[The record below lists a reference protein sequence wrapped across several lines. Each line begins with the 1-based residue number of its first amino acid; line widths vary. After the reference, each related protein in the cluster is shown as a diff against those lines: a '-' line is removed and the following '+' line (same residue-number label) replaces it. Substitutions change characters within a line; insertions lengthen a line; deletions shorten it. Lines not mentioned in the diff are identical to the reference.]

1 MSNETSITW
10 NFRQYFENKAFVAPY
25 AEKSL
30 KNLTRQITLPP
41 RSTSTEAE
49 KEQLIRHR
57 LYYFAMGHKWKNLH
71 NVVFQPFFDENGK
84 QHTNDYV
91 SLQKEK
97 FPEKEKIQELIDNL
111 RNLNNHYVHDF
122 QKISFNEDNNDLR
135 KFLKESFRMAATMVY
150 FDHKNIWKE
159 LYDEVEKEVKKV
171 VEGSSKNN
179 NSKPY
184 VEKLQEVY
192 KKYIADQQFKNNL
205 HSFLFNRFFPNKEKK
220 EGEKTSDDHDY
231 DKLRKEIGKS
241 TLDSLLE
248 KLLFVRVSSDY
259 EWKINNEHAVF
270 TIKQGEYLS
279 FVGALFALCMFLY
292 KDEAYSM
299 MSSMDEYQFPKKT
312 KKEKTEEEKA
322 EEEKNKD
329 EMMAKRNIMTFFS
342 KKISAQDIDCEEKS
356 LIYFR
361 DIILYL
367 NKYPLEW
374 NKALEKEV
382 NADKVFEV
390 LKKEIAEMEENRI
403 LDVCLTPY
411 PQRTIQS
418 FILSDNFD
426 KIPDVNKKMIDEQVE
441 AIQKDVEKLAQRLK
455 ENTFFT
461 SYGRNQDRF
470 MEFALRYLAE
480 RNYFGSDAQFKC
492 YRFYTT
498 EEQNVFLESEKE
510 RLPKKEFDKIK
521 FHRGRVVYFSTLADH
536 RDRYPDWDTPF
547 VFENNAIQIR
557 ITLNDKTVLLSIQ
570 RPLLVC
576 LVQHCLMQDTP
587 EGKGKNLLEDYY
599 AHYRENLATALT
611 AFGKSKTEV
620 SSEDKN
626 IIEQLFP
633 RRAVKRWATGEE
645 VQLTNKSLIQLLEEA
660 ERSEDRYRKKMKEV
674 EETARKTG
682 NPNLL
687 VDFLKKNKGKQFKLR
702 FVKKAWHLMYFKPVY
717 KERYDG
723 KKHHK
728 SYHLTREE
736 YNDFCRYMF
745 AYDVAP
751 DYQRLLR
758 ELLESKGFLANP
770 ELAGLF
776 EKCQS
781 LDDFYQDTKEIFKT
795 WISTS
800 VREQRKDR
808 FQLSMYKN
816 FSFNQEV
823 PQPILYINLQ
833 HFLNHVKKD
842 KGEQK
847 YAYPLPQNQ
856 SYLISSYYFKDHQ
869 KSNNSTLNKLHFK
882 LRNTCVEDCL
892 LYEIAMY
899 YFKKE
904 NPITDPARNKV
915 NKILQSKD
923 LFIEIQD
930 KRELSKT
937 FRLYFPFKQIEKVGS
952 MLHNDQEKERLTDVP
967 RYIDLLADREERKK
981 NKQWN
986 KEIRKIY
993 DNYKSGKILL
1003 EDYTYLQKEVVRE
1016 SGTFLSVYMEME
1028 KFFILQEKLRPKPGR
1043 NNIVYKKI
1051 TPLKTLLEEIEQE
1064 QKIEKFDNNGNRQS
1078 NIIRNDAC
1086 HFSFPQKL
1094 YDTILI
1100 ELEKKFIKK
1109 YVSSPTPLS
1118 FQDFPAPIRK
1128 VLDRFSKSVHNSL
1141 FQYKIKNQEER
1152 IATAQREYINQ
1163 VIKKYIQPL

>member
-10 NFRQYFENKAFVAPY
+10 NFRQYFENKAFVAPI
-25 AEKSL
+25 AEKSA
-30 KNLTRQITLPP
+30 NNIRRQNSIGKTIG
-41 RSTSTEAE
+41 
-49 KEQLIRHR
+49 QR
-57 LYYFAMGHKWKNLH
+57 LYYFAIGHKWKNLP
-71 NVVFQPFFDENGK
+71 NVIFQRFYDEQQEQYVTG
-84 QHTNDYV
+84 DYMA
-91 SLQKEK
+91 LQKEA
-97 FPEKEKIQELIDNL
+97 FPKKDIEELLRNL

-122 QKISFNEDNNDLR
+122 QNLIIDKEKNNALR

-150 FDHKNIWKE
+150 FEHENIWERLREEANEE
-159 LYDEVEKEVKKV
+159 LSNTSFTSEQYDK
-171 VEGSSKNN
+171 
-179 NSKPY
+179 
-184 VEKLQEVY
+184 KLQELY
-192 KKYIADQQFKNNL
+192 QKHITNKDFKNKL
-205 HSFLFNRFFPNKEKK
+205 CKFLSKKFLFN
-220 EGEKTSDDHDY
+220 KTNNDHTLND
-231 DKLRKEIGKS
+231 
-241 TLDSLLE
+241 LDSLIE
-248 KLLFVRVSSDY
+248 YLLFVRVSSDF

-270 TIKQGEYLS
+270 TIQKGEYPS

-292 KDEAYSM
+292 KDEANTMISKVKGY
-299 MSSMDEYQFPKKT
+299 KKT
-312 KKEKTEEEKA
+312 KEK
-322 EEEKNKD
+322 
-329 EMMAKRNIMTFFS
+329 EMMAKRDIMTFFS
-342 KKISAQDIDCEEKS
+342 KNISAQDIDCEEKN

-521 FHRGRVVYFSTLADH
+521 FHRGRVVYFSTLSDH
-536 RDRYPDWDTPF
+536 RGRYPDWDTPF
-547 VFENNAIQIR
+547 VFENNATQIR
-557 ITLNDKTVLLSIQ
+557 LTLNNETTVLLSIQ

-576 LVQHCLMQDTP
+576 LVQHCLMQKTP

-899 YFKKE
+899 YFNKE

-1128 VLDRFSKSVHNSL
+1128 VLDYFLESVHNSL

-1163 VIKKYIQPL
+1163 VIKKYIQPLQRRIH